1 MKKKSTTNKTRSINP
16 EAKRETI
23 LRFALHLFVDN
34 GYHRVSIPT
43 IVEASGIST
52 GAIYNLFGNKENIAL
67 TLHQQLTES
76 FMQSFKKR
84 LQGCSTTYEK
94 LRVFAELVYEETAN
108 DPYGIEFMLFMR
120 HAEFMDDMAPVCM
133 TEPFKVLRE
142 IIKDGM
148 ACGDIKDGDYFVCAV
163 SYTGAIL
170 RPAQLELECILPN
183 PLADKAEEFIENAWA
198 AIKA

>member
-1 MKKKSTTNKTRSINP
+1 MKKESPRNKTRIIDP

-23 LRFALHLFVDN
+23 LRFAHHLFVDN

-52 GAIYNLFGNKENIAL
+52 GAIYNLFGNKENIAR
-67 TLHQQLTES
+67 TLHRKLTDS
-76 FMQSFKKR
+76 FMQSFQDR
-84 LQGCSTTYEK
+84 LQDCTTTYEK
-94 LRVFAELVYEETAN
+94 LRVFAELVYEQTEK

-120 HAEFMDDMAPVCM
+120 HAEFMADMAPVCM

-170 RPAQLELECILPN
+170 RPAQLELECVLPK
-183 PLADKAEEFIENAWA
+183 PLAEKAEEFIDNAWA